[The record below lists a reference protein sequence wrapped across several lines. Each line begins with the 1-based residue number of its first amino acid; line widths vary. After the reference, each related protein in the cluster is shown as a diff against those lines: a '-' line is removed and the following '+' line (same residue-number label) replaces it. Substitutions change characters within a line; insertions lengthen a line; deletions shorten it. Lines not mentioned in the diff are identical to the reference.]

1 MRRHLRPILIL
12 LAGAGLSVAAY
23 GSGFAGAQGDTAR
36 RGTDPLASD
45 EVAAAVTAADVPE
58 ASAEPESAGPRA
70 LGANGLPER
79 LVLLV
84 ERHLEDKDADPD
96 LRRADVYEYSY
107 PADTLTVSVVDLA
120 SGRVDET
127 ESIQGTQLPLI
138 EVESQRAIDLL
149 LGDQTF
155 AERLAIEYQRVMG
168 RPLGDPAE
176 DLDVQ
181 PIVFKA
187 DAVPTVASGQAAE
200 CGLHRCAQFLIQTT
214 DHALIN
220 LFPLVDL
227 SAGVV
232 LTADGVRVP

>member
-1 MRRHLRPILIL
+1 MRRR
-12 LAGAGLSVAAY
+12 AGWITAGLGVAALAVAAY
-23 GSGFAGAQGDTAR
+23 SSGFAGAQGDASR
-36 RGTDPLASD
+36 RGTDPLSPEEA
-45 EVAAAVTAADVPE
+45 VAAVTAADIPP
-58 ASAEPESAGPRA
+58 ASAEPEAAGPEA

-84 ERHLEDKDADPD
+84 ERHLEDKGADLD

-107 PADTLTVSVVDLA
+107 PDDTLTVSVVDLA
-120 SGRVDET
+120 DGRVDRT
-127 ESIQGTQLPLI
+127 DSVQGTQLPLV
-138 EVESQRAIDLL
+138 EVESQRALELL
-149 LGDQTF
+149 LADPAF
-155 AERLAIEYQRVMG
+155 AERLAAEYQRVMG
-168 RPLGDPAE
+168 RPLGDPEA

-187 DAVPTVASGQAAE
+187 DAVPTVATGRAAE
-200 CGLHRCAQFLIQTT
+200 CGVHRCAQFLIQTT

-232 LTADGVRVP
+232 LTADGVAGS